1 MTSIGR
7 RIRFYGGRNKLT
19 AREMAAR
26 MDVSPSTISKIE
38 NDKIK
43 PSMEMLQRIA
53 EVINVPVGE
62 LFIEGE
68 IENIPA
74 LSTYAQVSVVR
85 KNERRKLILYN
96 SDIEYMLLIP
106 SFFHGRSELAMMEL
120 EKGQNSGVPKRHPFG
135 EEFILVLEG
144 SLTIQINSDAFILG
158 PGDSITFDATIAHSY
173 GNLSNGKTVIISGN
187 TPPVF

>member
-1 MTSIGR
+1 MTSLGK
-7 RIRFYGGRNKLT
+7 RIRFYRERIQLT
-19 AREMAAR
+19 AKEMAAR

-43 PSMEMLQRIA
+43 PSMEMLQKIS

-96 SDIEYMLLIP
+96 SDIEYMLLSP
-106 SFFHGRSELAMMEL
+106 SFHGRSELAMMEL
-120 EKGQNSGVPKRHPFG
+120 KQGQNSGIPKRHPFG

-144 SLTIQINSDAFILG
+144 SLKIRINSDEYHLG

-173 GNLSNGKTVIISGN
+173 GNFSSEKTVIISGN

>member
-1 MTSIGR
+1 MTSLGR
-7 RIRFYGGRNKLT
+7 RIRFYRERIKLT
-19 AREMAAR
+19 AKEMAVR

-43 PSMEMLQRIA
+43 PSMEMLQKIS

-62 LFIEGE
+62 LFIEGD

-74 LSTYAQVSVVR
+74 LSTYTQVSVVR
-85 KNERRKLILYN
+85 KDQRRKLILYN
-96 SDIEYMLLIP
+96 SDIEYMLLSP
-106 SFFHGRSELAMMEL
+106 SFHGRSELAMMEL
-120 EKGQNSGVPKRHPFG
+120 KQGQNSGVPKRHPFG

-144 SLTIQINSDAFILG
+144 SLTIRINSDEYLLG

-173 GNLSNGKTVIISGN
+173 GNYTGDKTVIISGN